1 MRRFDFVVAG
11 CLVVV
16 AVVHL
21 LPVVGVAGPRQ
32 LDNLYGIGSVSD
44 AVGIAS
50 TASFIVIA
58 TLGGTSTLEIRRV
71 VVIDVAAVGLLAIVA
86 VAETVRR
93 VRGLGAGGEQP
104 ASVDHAAT
112 SQR

>member
-1 MRRFDFVVAG
+1 M
-11 CLVVV
+11 LLT
-16 AVVHL
+16 AVWARSL
-21 LPVVGVAGPRQ
+21 RLTAT
-32 LDNLYGIGSVSD
+32 
-44 AVGIAS
+44 AVGIVS
-50 TASFIVIA
+50 TSSCIVVA
-58 TLGGTSTLEIRRV
+58 MLDDTSTPEIRRV

-93 VRGLGAGGEQP
+93 VRGRGAGGEQP